1 MPNRPQR
8 LHVINELGQRQT
20 LSGEENQFQ
29 FLVAR
34 SDAPLLLLG
43 LGPEPEQ
50 LARRLGTHGAVF
62 YLEAP
67 AFVEQ
72 APPAWKRDIPK
83 DWRRLGPEDLE
94 LSTVIEA
101 ASDRGAVL
109 LYRPAPR
116 LFPSFWGPIL
126 AQAVWRPLAH
136 QAPEAVTRSVL
147 LAIQSGGLLGQE
159 LRQGFAAHG
168 LEVHSLELPPNED
181 PHLPRL
187 LAQLRPA
194 LFCSVNFH
202 GLDPHGERFH
212 LLQAAGATVAVW
224 CVDNPWHLLSGCKS
238 GFWREVELFVTD
250 ASFIPALH
258 AAGARRVHHLPL
270 GASPAL
276 FASGAAASPP
286 VEALDQALVFVGRSN
301 FPDKDSFFAGCSL
314 PSDIWETALE
324 LLDSGRRP
332 DFAWWHERLG
342 APALWP
348 GRQAR
353 QVGFCAEQSAR
364 HLRLHSLRQAA
375 GVLPLH
381 VFGDGQWPHLL
392 PELGNSGAT
401 GGTHFHPPVDYYGS
415 LAAVYGHSRYTL
427 NVTSL
432 LLPAGLTQRHF
443 DVFCA
448 GGFLL
453 SDATPG
459 LDIFPRELTEPC
471 TVGAVCSRQAL
482 GRRIDALERSP
493 GLRQALVSQWRD
505 LLAQEHDYVRR
516 TRTILEASGL
526 G

>member
-8 LHVINELGQRQT
+8 MHIVNELGQRQT

-29 FLVAR
+29 PLAAR
-34 SDAPLLLLG
+34 SGEPLLLLG

-50 LARRLGTHGAVF
+50 LARRLSAHGAVF

-72 APPAWKRDIPK
+72 APPAWERSIPGH
-83 DWRRLGPEDLE
+83 WRGLSPEDPEFTSVL
-94 LSTVIEA
+94 EA
-101 ASDRGAVL
+101 ASGRGSVL
-109 LYRPAPR
+109 LFRPAPR

-126 AQAVWRPLAH
+126 AQIAWRPLAH
-136 QAPEAVTRSVL
+136 QAPVAVTRSVL
-147 LAIQSGGLLGQE
+147 LATQAAGLLGSE
-159 LRQGFAAHG
+159 LQQGFGAHG
-168 LEVHSLELPPNED
+168 LEVHTLELPPNED

-202 GLDPHGERFH
+202 GLDSHGERFH
-212 LLQAAGATVAVW
+212 LLHAAGATVAVW

-270 GASPAL
+270 GASPRL

-286 VEALDQALVFVGRSN
+286 VGGLDQSLTFVGRSN

-314 PSDIWETALE
+314 PPEHWETALE
-324 LLDSGRRP
+324 LLASGRRP

-353 QVGFCAEQSAR
+353 QVGFRAEQSAQ
-364 HLRLHSLRQAA
+364 HLRMHSLRQAA

-392 PELGNSGAT
+392 PELAAE
-401 GGTHFHPPVDYYGS
+401 GTHFHPPVDYYGS
-415 LAAVYGHSRYTL
+415 LASVYAHSRYTL

-432 LLPAGLTQRHF
+432 LLPSGLTQRHF

-482 GRRIDALERSP
+482 EQRIETLERSP
-493 GLRQALVSQWRD
+493 GLRQALIGQWRD

-516 TRTILEASGL
+516 TRTILEACGL
-526 G
+526 D